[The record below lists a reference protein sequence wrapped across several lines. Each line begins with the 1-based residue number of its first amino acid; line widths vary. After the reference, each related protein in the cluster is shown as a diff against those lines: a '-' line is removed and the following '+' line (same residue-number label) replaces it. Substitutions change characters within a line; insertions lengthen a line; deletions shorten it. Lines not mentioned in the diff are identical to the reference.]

1 MGGGG
6 DDGGMAIAVL
16 DGGPSDGQRVAV
28 PDFADQRMP
37 PQRILVDGHVY
48 WRKSLPKARL
58 DPDEPWGLLLGRR
71 RSRRSERPS
80 LARRLTPF
88 SLSGVIR
95 DHVPEVSPAWLTEP
109 ATQRG

>member
-37 PQRILVDGHVY
+37 PQRILVQGHVY
-48 WRKSLPKARL
+48 WRKSIPKARP
-58 DPDEPWGLLLGRR
+58 DPDEPWGYFWDVDGLDAVKDR
-71 RSRRSERPS
+71 
-80 LARRLTPF
+80 
-88 SLSGVIR
+88 
-95 DHVPEVSPAWLTEP
+95 AWPVTD
-109 ATQRG
+109 